1 MQAFDAAALLLFLVA
16 LFGYVNYKFVKLPF
30 TIGLMVITLGCSVVV
45 LTFDVI
51 QGALGLFPSLSLRNS
66 IGLWVGGLDFSTTF
80 MHVMLGY
87 LLFAGSLHVNLD
99 DLFSRKWA
107 IGSLAT
113 VGVAISTALVGGLC
127 YFLFGWMG
135 YDVPV
140 LFCFIF
146 GALIS
151 PTDPV
156 AVLGVLKR
164 AGATKSL
171 EAKIAGESLFNDGV
185 GVVVFIVLT
194 ALAVGSGGHGAMGV
208 DDVALLFLQEAVGG
222 ALFGLLAGYVAYQA
236 MKSIDNYHLEVI
248 LTLALVTVTYSLAGA
263 LHMSG
268 LIAVVVAGLMIGN
281 HGRRFAMSDTT
292 VDRLE
297 NFWSLVDE
305 ILNALLF
312 LLLGLEIFAISL
324 NLSPLMLLIG
334 AVAIPVVLGARFIS
348 VSIPITVLKRR
359 REFTPGVIKI
369 LTWCGL
375 RGGISV
381 ALVLSL
387 PEFAGRPDFTA
398 AHRDLLVTSTY
409 VVVVFSIIVQGL
421 TIPLLFKGGKGDA
434 AGPAHD

>member
-1 MQAFDAAALLLFLVA
+1 MDAFNAAALLLFLVA
-16 LFGYVNYKFVKLPF
+16 LFGYANHKLFKLPS
-30 TIGLMVITLGCSVVV
+30 TIGLMVITLACSAAV
-45 LTFDVI
+45 LAFDFI
-51 QGALGLFPSLSLRNS
+51 QGALGLFESLSLRDS
-66 IGLWVGGLDFSTTF
+66 IGLWVGSLDFSTTF
-80 MHVMLGY
+80 MQGMLGF

-113 VGVAISTALVGGLC
+113 VGVGISTVLVGGAC
-127 YFLFGWMG
+127 HFLFGWMG
-135 YDVPV
+135 YDVPI

-164 AGATKSL
+164 AGASRSL

-194 ALAVGSGGHGAMGV
+194 ALAMGSGGHGAMDFG
-208 DDVALLFLQEAVGG
+208 DVVLLFLQEAVGG
-222 ALFGLLAGYVAYQA
+222 ALLGLVTGFIAYRA
-236 MKSIDNYHLEVI
+236 MKSIDDYRLEVI
-248 LTLALVTVTYSLAGA
+248 FTMALVTATYSLAGA

-268 LIAVVVAGLMIGN
+268 LIAIVVSGLMIGN
-281 HGRRFAMSDTT
+281 HGRRFAMSDVT
-292 VDRLE
+292 VDHLE

-324 NLSPLMLLIG
+324 NLSPVMLLVG
-334 AVAIPVVLGARFIS
+334 AVTIPVVLLARFVS
-348 VSIPITVLKRR
+348 VSVPMGILKKLK
-359 REFTPGVIKI
+359 EFTPGVIRI
-369 LTWCGL
+369 LTWSGL

-387 PEFAGRPDFTA
+387 PDFTGRPDFTST
-398 AHRDLLVTSTY
+398 HRDLLVTSTY
-409 VVVVFSIIVQGL
+409 LVVLFSIIVQGL
-421 TIPLLFKGGKGDA
+421 TIPLLFKGGKGE
-434 AGPAHD
+434 P